1 MRVYMN
7 FTPRNGPYGGANA
20 FLRTLMAELG
30 RRGVVFTA
38 DEREPVDVALLNALT
53 DGLMPEDVE
62 RIASR
67 GTPIVHRKTGFRARG
82 APGLRAVVEGVVLGD
97 AHQVAFS
104 PFVSHSVFQ
113 SAYSREVFVAA
124 GFEGPSS
131 VIPNGVDDSVFHP
144 GPAGASSR
152 ATAGGARAGRDLD
165 LVDRPEQGLRALCGD
180 RRTARRPPRRRGH
193 ARRSSA
199 GRARLRRDPRRAAAA
214 RRSLPPSC
222 ARSTCSSPSPSTS
235 RARTR

>member
-20 FLRTLMAELG
+20 FLRTLRAELG

-38 DEREPVDVALLNALT
+38 DERDPVDVALLNALT
-53 DGLMPEDVE
+53 DGLLPEDVE

-97 AHQVAFS
+97 AHQIAFS

-113 SAYSREVFVAA
+113 SAYSREVFVAS

-131 VIPNGVDDSVFHP
+131 VIHNGVDDSVFHP
-144 GPAGASSR
+144 GPAGASR
-152 ATAGGARAGRDLD
+152 AP
-165 LVDRPEQGLRALCGD
+165 RPGEPVRVAISTWSTDASKGFVHYAAID
-180 RRTARRPPRRRGH
+180 ATARRP
-193 ARRSSA
+193 S
-199 GRARLRRDPRRAAAA
+199 
-214 RRSLPPSC
+214 
-222 ARSTCSSPSPSTS
+222 
-235 RARTR
+235 